1 MALRVGRGRAGASST
16 WGHGGVVRSARTDE
30 TKRRQIGT
38 WTGGNASGRRVSSP
52 VDPSARWYVLMDRSV
67 GEPPL
72 AESALLIVAH
82 ANPDLDVGEHL
93 ALFDRL
99 ADGLAGHDVN
109 SVCALLFDSLG
120 LRGSHDDYDDPR
132 NSFLDEVL
140 RRRVGLPISLA
151 VLLIEIGRRCG
162 LPLEGVGM
170 PGHFLVRDLADPER
184 LIDPFEAGRRLDFR
198 GCQNLLRAAIGGDAA
213 LDPAMLRG
221 VGPTAIVARMLI
233 NLDRSYQR
241 RGDLASLTWVTRL
254 RIALRDRPTAEQL
267 DVAGRAAA
275 LGWVDQAAE
284 VLDRVADQPDLAP
297 ELMTRLRRRSHSMR
311 AALN

>member
-1 MALRVGRGRAGASST
+1 
-16 WGHGGVVRSARTDE
+16 
-30 TKRRQIGT
+30 
-38 WTGGNASGRRVSSP
+38 
-52 VDPSARWYVLMDRSV
+52 MDRSV
-67 GEPPL
+67 DEPPL
-72 AESALLIVAH
+72 AESALLIAAH
-82 ANPDLDVGEHL
+82 ANPDLDVGAHL

-99 ADGLAGHDVN
+99 ADRLAAPDVN

-120 LRGSHDDYDDPR
+120 LRGNHDDYDDPR

-198 GCQNLLRAAIGGDAA
+198 ACQNLLRTATGGDAV
-213 LDPAMLRG
+213 LEPAMLRG
-221 VGPTAIVARMLI
+221 VGPTAIVARMLT

-254 RIALRDRPTAEQL
+254 RIALRDRPAVEQL

-275 LGWVDQAAE
+275 LGWIDQAAE
-284 VLDRVADQPDLAP
+284 VLDRVAGQPDLSP
-297 ELMTRLRRRSHSMR
+297 ELVRRLRRRSLSMR
-311 AALN
+311 ASLN